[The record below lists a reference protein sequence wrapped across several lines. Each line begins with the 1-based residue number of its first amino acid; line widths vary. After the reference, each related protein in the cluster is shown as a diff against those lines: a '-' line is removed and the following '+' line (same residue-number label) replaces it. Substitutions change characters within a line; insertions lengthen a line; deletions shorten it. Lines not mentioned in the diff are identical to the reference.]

1 MCCRPWGRKESDTTE
16 QLNSNNNMGSSHDR
30 PCLIL
35 CRCLLSAGAQ
45 DPAQAPG
52 WYPPAQVLLQHLV
65 DTDPECLIVEVF
77 PDVVLVNAELSC
89 SHGLPFWDLGEIKPE
104 LPVVVARVEELFVMF
119 HWERK
124 ETHMGTKSSL
134 VTGFHSAAQSP
145 SIMSM
150 LDRDLP
156 VTGNPC

>member
-1 MCCRPWGRKESDTTE
+1 
-16 QLNSNNNMGSSHDR
+16 MGSSHDS
-30 PCLIL
+30 P
-35 CRCLLSAGAQ
+35 CLLSGGAQ

-77 PDVVLVNAELSC
+77 QDVVLVNAELSC

-104 LPVVVARVEELFVMF
+104 LPVVVAWVEELFVMF
-119 HWERK
+119 HWEGK

-134 VTGFHSAAQSP
+134 VTWFHSPAQSP
-145 SIMSM
+145 SIMPM
-150 LDRDLP
+150 LNRDLP
-156 VTGNPC
+156 VTNNPW